1 MRSVFAE
8 SNWATMELF
17 SNACSKTGQGSAR
30 AAKKYLPAMAYK
42 LSFYWMGLAFPNNG
56 AGASVETQIG

>member
-1 MRSVFAE
+1 MRSVYAE

-30 AAKKYLPAMAYK
+30 AAKKYLPAMACSYR
-42 LSFYWMGLAFPNNG
+42 FY
-56 AGASVETQIG
+56 